1 MAPVL
6 DPTTEVVFRR
16 IWANPIENKIFQP
29 GRLIQA
35 LSLSL
40 PRMPD
45 KKPPTEDLPVPVE
58 IIERRIYLIRGQ
70 RVMLDSHLAELYHV
84 ETKAL
89 NRAVKRNL
97 DRFPEDFMF
106 QLTDAEARNLR
117 YQIGTSSSGYG
128 GRRYLPYAFTEQGVA
143 MLSSVLNSQRAV
155 QMNILIIRVF
165 VRLRELLATHKDL
178 AQKIEQLQAGQ
189 ENHAVLIALVSKDV
203 QTLAKNVAKE
213 FKKLKAPRGRKPRIG
228 FYVRDDKE
236 K

>member
-1 MAPVL
+1 
-6 DPTTEVVFRR
+6 
-16 IWANPIENKIFQP
+16 
-29 GRLIQA
+29 
-35 LSLSL
+35 
-40 PRMPD
+40 MPD

-189 ENHAVLIALVSKDV
+189 ENHAVLIALVSRDV

-213 FKKLKAPRGRKPRIG
+213 FKKLKAPRRRKPRIG